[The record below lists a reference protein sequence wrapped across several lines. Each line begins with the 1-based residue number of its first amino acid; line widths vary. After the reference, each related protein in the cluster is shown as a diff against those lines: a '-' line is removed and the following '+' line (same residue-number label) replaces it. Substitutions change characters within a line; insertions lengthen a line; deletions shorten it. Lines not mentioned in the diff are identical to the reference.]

1 MTLADYLKQLY
12 GDKESMTL
20 PELTQAA
27 ESCKIAKFVDL
38 KEGGYVDEGKY
49 TDISAKL
56 LAANNTIKTLRDAA
70 RSFEGVDVAD
80 LQRQLDDEKA
90 GRKKDRQEWNL
101 RALFT
106 GAGCT
111 DVDYLLYKV
120 NGKVEYEEDGRVK
133 NQDAL
138 LETCRKDYAAQ
149 FPAQTVNTGSVGNFA
164 RNHGS
169 ADPQRARLEKD
180 ATDTNLPLA
189 QRIFAREQLAAM
201 DNRDNRKDE

>member
-27 ESCKIAKFVDL
+27 ESCKTAKFVDL

-138 LETCRKDYAAQ
+138 LEACRKDYAAQ
-149 FPAQTVNTGSVGNFA
+149 FPAQAQAVNTGSVGNFA
-164 RNHGS
+164 RSHGS

-201 DNRDNRKDE
+201 DNRKDE

>member
-1 MTLADYLKQLY
+1 MKREEVKAKIPDITDEQLDWIMRENGNDINAEKSNTSQVM
-12 GDKESMTL
+12 GDL
-20 PELTQAA
+20 LTAR
-27 ESCKIAKFVDL
+27 
-38 KEGGYVDEGKY
+38 
-49 TDISAKL
+49 
-56 LAANNTIKTLRDAA
+56 NTIKTLRDAA

-149 FPAQTVNTGSVGNFA
+149 FPAQTVDTGSVGNFA

-201 DNRDNRKDE
+201 DNRKDE

>member
-1 MTLADYLKQLY
+1 MTFADYLKQLY

-20 PELTQAA
+20 SELTQAA
-27 ESCKIAKFVDL
+27 ESCKTAKFVDL
-38 KEGGYVDEGKY
+38 KDGGYVDEGKY

-80 LQRQLDDEKA
+80 LQRQLDDEKT
-90 GRKKDRQEWNL
+90 GRKKERQEWNL
-101 RALFT
+101 RAALT

-111 DVDYLLYKV
+111 DVDYLLYKL
-120 NGKVEYEEDGRVK
+120 GDTVEYEEDGSVK

-138 LETCRKDYAAQ
+138 LESCRKDYAAQ
-149 FPAQTVNTGSVGNFA
+149 FPTQQAMGTGGAGNFA
-164 RNHGS
+164 RNHGD

-180 ATDTNLPLA
+180 ATDTNLPLV
-189 QRIFAREQLAAM
+189 QRIYAREQLAAM
-201 DNRDNRKDE
+201 DNRKDE

>member
-1 MTLADYLKQLY
+1 MTFADYLKQLY

-20 PELTQAA
+20 SELIQAA
-27 ESCKIAKFVDL
+27 ESCKTAKFVDL

-49 TDISAKL
+49 TDVSAKL
-56 LAANNTIKTLRDAA
+56 LAANNTIKNLRDAA

-101 RALFT
+101 RAVLA

-111 DVDYLLYKV
+111 DVDYLLYKL
-120 NGKVEYEEDGRVK
+120 GDTVEYEEDGNVK

-138 LETCRKDYAAQ
+138 LESCRKDYAAQ
-149 FPAQTVNTGSVGNFA
+149 FPTQQAMGTGGIGNFA
-164 RNHGS
+164 RNHGD

-180 ATDTNLPLA
+180 ATDTNLPLV
-189 QRIFAREQLAAM
+189 QRIYAREQLAAM
-201 DNRDNRKDE
+201 DNRKDE

>member
-1 MTLADYLKQLY
+1 MKREEVKAKIPDITDEQLDWIMRENGNDINAEKSNTSQVM
-12 GDKESMTL
+12 GDL
-20 PELTQAA
+20 LTAR
-27 ESCKIAKFVDL
+27 
-38 KEGGYVDEGKY
+38 
-49 TDISAKL
+49 
-56 LAANNTIKTLRDAA
+56 NTIKTLRDAA
-70 RSFEGVDVAD
+70 KSFEGVDVAD

-90 GRKKDRQEWNL
+90 GRKRDRQEWNL

-149 FPAQTVNTGSVGNFA
+149 FPAQAVDTGSVGNFA

-201 DNRDNRKDE
+201 DNRKDE

>member
-149 FPAQTVNTGSVGNFA
+149 FPAQDVDTGSVGNFA

-180 ATDTNLPLA
+180 ATDTNLPLV
-189 QRIFAREQLAAM
+189 QRIYAREQLAAM
-201 DNRDNRKDE
+201 DNRKDE

>member
-27 ESCKIAKFVDL
+27 ESCKTAKFVDL

-149 FPAQTVNTGSVGNFA
+149 FPTQAVDTGSVGNFA

-201 DNRDNRKDE
+201 DNRKDE

>member
-1 MTLADYLKQLY
+1 MTFADYLKQLY

-20 PELTQAA
+20 SELTQAA
-27 ESCKIAKFVDL
+27 ESCKTAKFVDL

-49 TDISAKL
+49 TDVSAKL

-70 RSFEGVDVAD
+70 RSFEGVDVAE

-101 RALFT
+101 RAVLA

-111 DVDYLLYKV
+111 DVDYLLYKLG
-120 NGKVEYEEDGRVK
+120 NTVEYEEDGSVK

-138 LETCRKDYAAQ
+138 LESCRKDYSAQ
-149 FPAQTVNTGSVGNFA
+149 FPTQQAMGTGGAGNFA
-164 RNHGS
+164 RNHGGS
-169 ADPQRARLEKD
+169 DPQRARLEKD
-180 ATDTNLPLA
+180 AADTNLPLA
-189 QRIFAREQLAAM
+189 QRIFAREQLAVM
-201 DNRDNRKDE
+201 DNRKDE

>member
-1 MTLADYLKQLY
+1 MTFADYLKQLY

-20 PELTQAA
+20 SELTQAA
-27 ESCKIAKFVDL
+27 ESCKTAKFVDL

-49 TDISAKL
+49 TDVSAKL
-56 LAANNTIKTLRDAA
+56 LAANNTIKNLRDAA

-80 LQRQLDDEKA
+80 LQRQLDEEKA

-101 RALFT
+101 RAALT

-111 DVDYLLYKV
+111 DVDYLLYKL
-120 NGKVEYEEDGRVK
+120 GKTVEYEEDGSVK

-138 LETCRKDYAAQ
+138 LESCRKDYAAQ
-149 FPAQTVNTGSVGNFA
+149 FTTQQAMGTGGAGNFA

-169 ADPQRARLEKD
+169 SDPQRAQLEKD
-180 ATDTNLPLA
+180 AVDTNLPLA
-189 QRIFAREQLAAM
+189 QRIYAREQLAAM
-201 DNRDNRKDE
+201 DNRKDE

>member
-149 FPAQTVNTGSVGNFA
+149 FPAQAVDTGSVGNFA

-201 DNRDNRKDE
+201 DNRKDE

>member
-1 MTLADYLKQLY
+1 MTFADYLKQLY

-20 PELTQAA
+20 SELIQAA
-27 ESCKIAKFVDL
+27 ESCKTAKFVDL

-49 TDISAKL
+49 TDVSAKL
-56 LAANNTIKTLRDAA
+56 LAANNTIKNLRDAA

-80 LQRQLDDEKA
+80 LQRQLDDEQT

-101 RALFT
+101 RAILT

-111 DVDYLLYKV
+111 DVDYLLYKL
-120 NGKVEYEEDGRVK
+120 GGTVEYEEDGSVK

-138 LETCRKDYAAQ
+138 LESCRKDYAAQ
-149 FPAQTVNTGSVGNFA
+149 FPAQQAMGTGGTGNFA
-164 RNHGS
+164 RNHGD

-180 ATDTNLPLA
+180 ATDTNLPLV
-189 QRIFAREQLAAM
+189 QRIYAREQLAAM
-201 DNRDNRKDE
+201 DNRKDE